1 MIKREERPLGLNIGS
16 ASIIMI
22 FAILCL
28 TVFSA
33 LSLVTS
39 VSEKKTAQRFADET
53 AAYYEADSEAV
64 KIKNSI
70 QAAID
75 EGSTPQQA
83 AAANNAQYLTGQAA
97 AALAPQIGPGSAGAS
112 QTHTGPGTA
121 GASQTTP
128 GPGSAGASQTHTG
141 PGTAGAPQ
149 TTPGPG
155 SAGASQTHTGPGA
168 AGASPNTPPDA
179 IITYNV
185 PLSDNIS
192 RITAVLTYNSKTNTL
207 ETLSWEKNSIS
218 EWSPDTDIDVWNG
231 EDDPAENVTE

>member
-75 EGSTPQQA
+75 AGSTPQQA

-97 AALAPQIGPGSAGAS
+97 AALAPQIGPG
-112 QTHTGPGTA
+112 TA
-121 GASQTTP
+121 GASQTPP
-128 GPGSAGASQTHTG
+128 GPGS
-141 PGTAGAPQ
+141 
-149 TTPGPG
+149 
-155 SAGASQTHTGPGA
+155 

-192 RITAVLTYNSKTNTL
+192 RITAVLTYNSKTNIL
-207 ETLSWEKNSIS
+207 ETLSWEKNNIS
-218 EWSPDTDIDVWNG
+218 EWSPDTYIDVWNG

>member
-75 EGSTPQQA
+75 AGSTPQQA
-83 AAANNAQYLTGQAA
+83 AAANNAQYMTGQAA
-97 AALAPQIGPGSAGAS
+97 AVSAPQTGPGSAD
-112 QTHTGPGTA
+112 
-121 GASQTTP
+121 ASQTTP
-128 GPGSAGASQTHTG
+128 GPGSAGAS
-141 PGTAGAPQ
+141 
-149 TTPGPG
+149 
-155 SAGASQTHTGPGA
+155 
-168 AGASPNTPPDA
+168 PNPPPDA

-207 ETLSWEKNSIS
+207 ETLSWEKNNIS

-231 EDDPAENVTE
+231 EDDPSENITE

>member
-97 AALAPQIGPGSAGAS
+97 AALAPQTGPGTAGAS
-112 QTHTGPGTA
+112 QTHTGPG
-121 GASQTTP
+121 S
-128 GPGSAGASQTHTG
+128 
-141 PGTAGAPQ
+141 
-149 TTPGPG
+149 
-155 SAGASQTHTGPGA
+155 

>member
-75 EGSTPQQA
+75 AGSTPQQA
-83 AAANNAQYLTGQAA
+83 AAANNAQYLIGQAA
-97 AALAPQIGPGSAGAS
+97 AALAPQIGPG
-112 QTHTGPGTA
+112 T
-121 GASQTTP
+121 
-128 GPGSAGASQTHTG
+128 
-141 PGTAGAPQ
+141 
-149 TTPGPG
+149 
-155 SAGASQTHTGPGA
+155 

-207 ETLSWEKNSIS
+207 ETLSWEKNNIS

>member
-75 EGSTPQQA
+75 AGSTPQQA

-97 AALAPQIGPGSAGAS
+97 AALAPQIGPG
-112 QTHTGPGTA
+112 TA
-121 GASQTTP
+121 GASQTTS
-128 GPGSAGASQTHTG
+128 GPGSAGASQTPPG
-141 PGTAGAPQ
+141 PGT
-149 TTPGPG
+149 
-155 SAGASQTHTGPGA
+155 

-207 ETLSWEKNSIS
+207 ETLSWEKNNIS

>member
-1 MIKREERPLGLNIGS
+1 MIKKEERPLGLNIGS

-75 EGSTPQQA
+75 AGSTPQQA

-112 QTHTGPGTA
+112 QTHTGPG
-121 GASQTTP
+121 S
-128 GPGSAGASQTHTG
+128 
-141 PGTAGAPQ
+141 
-149 TTPGPG
+149 
-155 SAGASQTHTGPGA
+155 

-207 ETLSWEKNSIS
+207 ETLSWEKNNIS

>member
-75 EGSTPQQA
+75 AGSTPQQA
-83 AAANNAQYLTGQAA
+83 AAAKNAQYLTGQAA

-112 QTHTGPGTA
+112 QTTSGPGTA
-121 GASQTTP
+121 GASK
-128 GPGSAGASQTHTG
+128 THTG
-141 PGTAGAPQ
+141 PGT
-149 TTPGPG
+149 
-155 SAGASQTHTGPGA
+155 

-207 ETLSWEKNSIS
+207 ETLSWEKNNIS

>member
-75 EGSTPQQA
+75 AGSTPQQA

-97 AALAPQIGPGSAGAS
+97 AALAPQIGPGTAGASQTPPGPGTAGASQTPPGPGTAGAS

-121 GASQTTP
+121 GASQT
-128 GPGSAGASQTHTG
+128 HTG
-141 PGTAGAPQ
+141 PGT
-149 TTPGPG
+149 
-155 SAGASQTHTGPGA
+155 

-207 ETLSWEKNSIS
+207 ETLSWEKNNIS

>member
-64 KIKNSI
+64 KIKNGI

-75 EGSTPQQA
+75 AGNTPQQA

-97 AALAPQIGPGSAGAS
+97 AALAPKLGPGTAGASQTYTGPGSAGAS
-112 QTHTGPGTA
+112 QTHTGPG
-121 GASQTTP
+121 
-128 GPGSAGASQTHTG
+128 SAGAS
-141 PGTAGAPQ
+141 PD
-149 TTPGPG
+149 
-155 SAGASQTHTGPGA
+155 
-168 AGASPNTPPDA
+168 TPPDA

-207 ETLSWEKNSIS
+207 ETLSWEKNNIS

>member
-75 EGSTPQQA
+75 AGSTPQQA

-97 AALAPQIGPGSAGAS
+97 AALAPQIGPGTAGAS

-121 GASQTTP
+121 GASQTTS
-128 GPGSAGASQTHTG
+128 GPGTAGASQTHTG
-141 PGTAGAPQ
+141 PGT
-149 TTPGPG
+149 
-155 SAGASQTHTGPGA
+155 

-207 ETLSWEKNSIS
+207 ETLSWEKNNIS

>member
-75 EGSTPQQA
+75 AGSTPQQA

-97 AALAPQIGPGSAGAS
+97 AALAPQIGPG
-112 QTHTGPGTA
+112 TA
-121 GASQTTP
+121 GASQTPP
-128 GPGSAGASQTHTG
+128 GPGT
-141 PGTAGAPQ
+141 
-149 TTPGPG
+149 
-155 SAGASQTHTGPGA
+155 

-207 ETLSWEKNSIS
+207 ETLSWEKNNIS

>member
-75 EGSTPQQA
+75 AGSTPQQA

-97 AALAPQIGPGSAGAS
+97 AALAPQIGPG
-112 QTHTGPGTA
+112 TA
-121 GASQTTP
+121 GASQTPP
-128 GPGSAGASQTHTG
+128 GPGT
-141 PGTAGAPQ
+141 
-149 TTPGPG
+149 
-155 SAGASQTHTGPGA
+155 

-192 RITAVLTYNSKTNTL
+192 RITAVLTYNSKINTL
-207 ETLSWEKNSIS
+207 ETLSWEKNNIS

>member
-75 EGSTPQQA
+75 AGSTPQQA

-97 AALAPQIGPGSAGAS
+97 AALAPQIGPGTAGASQTPPGPGTAGAS

-121 GASQTTP
+121 GAS
-128 GPGSAGASQTHTG
+128 S
-141 PGTAGAPQ
+141 
-149 TTPGPG
+149 
-155 SAGASQTHTGPGA
+155 
-168 AGASPNTPPDA
+168 NTPPDA

-207 ETLSWEKNSIS
+207 ETLSWEKNNIS

>member
-70 QAAID
+70 QAAIYA
-75 EGSTPQQA
+75 GSTPQQA

-97 AALAPQIGPGSAGAS
+97 AALAPQIGPGTAGASQTYTGPGTAGAS
-112 QTHTGPGTA
+112 QTHTGPGT
-121 GASQTTP
+121 
-128 GPGSAGASQTHTG
+128 
-141 PGTAGAPQ
+141 
-149 TTPGPG
+149 
-155 SAGASQTHTGPGA
+155 

-192 RITAVLTYNSKTNTL
+192 LITAVLTYNSKTNTL
-207 ETLSWEKNSIS
+207 ETLSWEKNNIS
-218 EWSPDTDIDVWNG
+218 EWSPDTDLDVWNG

>member
-1 MIKREERPLGLNIGS
+1 MIKKEERPLGLNIGS

-75 EGSTPQQA
+75 AGSTPQQA

-97 AALAPQIGPGSAGAS
+97 AALAPQIGPGTAGAS

-121 GASQTTP
+121 GASQTP
-128 GPGSAGASQTHTG
+128 PG
-141 PGTAGAPQ
+141 PGTAGASQ
-149 TTPGPG
+149 TPPGPG
-155 SAGASQTHTGPGA
+155 T

-207 ETLSWEKNSIS
+207 ETLSWEKNNIS

>member
-70 QAAID
+70 QVAID

-112 QTHTGPGTA
+112 QTQTGPG
-121 GASQTTP
+121 S
-128 GPGSAGASQTHTG
+128 
-141 PGTAGAPQ
+141 
-149 TTPGPG
+149 
-155 SAGASQTHTGPGA
+155 

-192 RITAVLTYNSKTNTL
+192 RITAVLAYNSKTNTL

>member
-75 EGSTPQQA
+75 AGSTPQQA

-97 AALAPQIGPGSAGAS
+97 AALAPQIGPGTAGASQTPPGPGTAGAS

-121 GASQTTP
+121 GASQT
-128 GPGSAGASQTHTG
+128 HTG
-141 PGTAGAPQ
+141 PGT
-149 TTPGPG
+149 
-155 SAGASQTHTGPGA
+155 

-207 ETLSWEKNSIS
+207 ETLSWEKNNIS

>member
-112 QTHTGPGTA
+112 QTHTGPG
-121 GASQTTP
+121 S
-128 GPGSAGASQTHTG
+128 
-141 PGTAGAPQ
+141 
-149 TTPGPG
+149 
-155 SAGASQTHTGPGA
+155 

-192 RITAVLTYNSKTNTL
+192 RITAVLAYNSKTNTL

>member
-97 AALAPQIGPGSAGAS
+97 AALAPQTGPGTAGAS

-121 GASQTTP
+121 GASQTHT
-128 GPGSAGASQTHTG
+128 GPGTAGASQTHTG
-141 PGTAGAPQ
+141 PG
-149 TTPGPG
+149 
-155 SAGASQTHTGPGA
+155 S

>member
-75 EGSTPQQA
+75 AGSTPQQA

-97 AALAPQIGPGSAGAS
+97 AALAPQIGPGTAGAS
-112 QTHTGPGTA
+112 QTHTGPGT
-121 GASQTTP
+121 
-128 GPGSAGASQTHTG
+128 
-141 PGTAGAPQ
+141 
-149 TTPGPG
+149 
-155 SAGASQTHTGPGA
+155 

-192 RITAVLTYNSKTNTL
+192 RITAVLTYNSKTNIL
-207 ETLSWEKNSIS
+207 ETLSWEKNNIS

>member
-75 EGSTPQQA
+75 AGSTPQQA

-97 AALAPQIGPGSAGAS
+97 AALAPQIGPGTAGAS
-112 QTHTGPGTA
+112 QTTSSPGTA
-121 GASQTTP
+121 GASQTPP
-128 GPGSAGASQTHTG
+128 GPGS
-141 PGTAGAPQ
+141 
-149 TTPGPG
+149 
-155 SAGASQTHTGPGA
+155 

-207 ETLSWEKNSIS
+207 ETLSWEKNNIS
-218 EWSPDTDIDVWNG
+218 EWSPDTYIDVWNG

>member
-75 EGSTPQQA
+75 AGSTPQQA

-97 AALAPQIGPGSAGAS
+97 AALAPQIGPGTAGAS
-112 QTHTGPGTA
+112 QTHTGPG
-121 GASQTTP
+121 S
-128 GPGSAGASQTHTG
+128 
-141 PGTAGAPQ
+141 
-149 TTPGPG
+149 
-155 SAGASQTHTGPGA
+155 

-207 ETLSWEKNSIS
+207 ETLSWVKNSIS

>member
-75 EGSTPQQA
+75 AGSTPQQA

-97 AALAPQIGPGSAGAS
+97 AALAPQIGPGTAGAS
-112 QTHTGPGTA
+112 QTPPGPGTA
-121 GASQTTP
+121 GASQ
-128 GPGSAGASQTHTG
+128 
-141 PGTAGAPQ
+141 
-149 TTPGPG
+149 
-155 SAGASQTHTGPGA
+155 
-168 AGASPNTPPDA
+168 NTPPDA

-207 ETLSWEKNSIS
+207 ETLSWEKNNIS

-231 EDDPAENVTE
+231 EDDPAENITE

>member
-1 MIKREERPLGLNIGS
+1 MRKREERQLGLNIGS

-39 VSEKKTAQRFADET
+39 VSEKKPAQRFADET

-75 EGSTPQQA
+75 AGNAPQQA

-97 AALAPQIGPGSAGAS
+97 AALTSQPGPGTAGALQTNTGPGSAGAS
-112 QTHTGPGTA
+112 QNT
-121 GASQTTP
+121 Q
-128 GPGSAGASQTHTG
+128 
-141 PGTAGAPQ
+141 
-149 TTPGPG
+149 
-155 SAGASQTHTGPGA
+155 
-168 AGASPNTPPDA
+168 PNA

-192 RITAVLTYNSKTNTL
+192 QITAVLAYNNETNTL
-207 ETLSWEKNSIS
+207 EIISWKKNNIS
-218 EWSPDTDIDVWNG
+218 EWTPDTDINVWNG

>member
-75 EGSTPQQA
+75 TGSTPQQA

-97 AALAPQIGPGSAGAS
+97 AALAPQIGPGTAGAS
-112 QTHTGPGTA
+112 QTTSGPGTA
-121 GASQTTP
+121 GASQ
-128 GPGSAGASQTHTG
+128 
-141 PGTAGAPQ
+141 
-149 TTPGPG
+149 
-155 SAGASQTHTGPGA
+155 
-168 AGASPNTPPDA
+168 NTPPDA

-207 ETLSWEKNSIS
+207 ETLSWEKNNIS

>member
-75 EGSTPQQA
+75 AGSTPQQA

-97 AALAPQIGPGSAGAS
+97 AALAPQIGPGTAGAS
-112 QTHTGPGTA
+112 QTPPGPGTA
-121 GASQTTP
+121 GAS
-128 GPGSAGASQTHTG
+128 
-141 PGTAGAPQ
+141 
-149 TTPGPG
+149 
-155 SAGASQTHTGPGA
+155 
-168 AGASPNTPPDA
+168 PNTQPDA

>member
-1 MIKREERPLGLNIGS
+1 MIKKEERPLGLNIGS

-75 EGSTPQQA
+75 AGSTPQQA

-97 AALAPQIGPGSAGAS
+97 AALAPQIGPGTAGAS
-112 QTHTGPGTA
+112 QTTSGPGTA
-121 GASQTTP
+121 GASQTPP
-128 GPGSAGASQTHTG
+128 GPGS
-141 PGTAGAPQ
+141 
-149 TTPGPG
+149 
-155 SAGASQTHTGPGA
+155 

-207 ETLSWEKNSIS
+207 ETLSWEKNNIS

>member
-75 EGSTPQQA
+75 AGSTLRQA

-97 AALAPQIGPGSAGAS
+97 AALAPQIGPGTAGAS
-112 QTHTGPGTA
+112 QTHTGPGT
-121 GASQTTP
+121 
-128 GPGSAGASQTHTG
+128 
-141 PGTAGAPQ
+141 
-149 TTPGPG
+149 
-155 SAGASQTHTGPGA
+155 

-185 PLSDNIS
+185 SLSDNIS

-207 ETLSWEKNSIS
+207 ETLSWKKNNIS

>member
-75 EGSTPQQA
+75 AGSTPQQA

-97 AALAPQIGPGSAGAS
+97 AALAPQIGPG
-112 QTHTGPGTA
+112 TA
-121 GASQTTP
+121 GASQTPP
-128 GPGSAGASQTHTG
+128 GPGT
-141 PGTAGAPQ
+141 
-149 TTPGPG
+149 
-155 SAGASQTHTGPGA
+155 

-207 ETLSWEKNSIS
+207 ETLSWEKNNIS

-231 EDDPAENVTE
+231 EDDLAENVTE

>member
-75 EGSTPQQA
+75 AGSTPQQA

-97 AALAPQIGPGSAGAS
+97 AALAPQIGPGTAS
-112 QTHTGPGTA
+112 
-121 GASQTTP
+121 ASQTT
-128 GPGSAGASQTHTG
+128 SG
-141 PGTAGAPQ
+141 PGT
-149 TTPGPG
+149 
-155 SAGASQTHTGPGA
+155 

-207 ETLSWEKNSIS
+207 ETLSWEKNNIS
-218 EWSPDTDIDVWNG
+218 EWSPDTDMDVWNG

>member
-75 EGSTPQQA
+75 AGSTPQQA

-97 AALAPQIGPGSAGAS
+97 AALAPQIGPGTAGAS
-112 QTHTGPGTA
+112 QTTSGPGTA
-121 GASQTTP
+121 GASQTP
-128 GPGSAGASQTHTG
+128 SG
-141 PGTAGAPQ
+141 PGT
-149 TTPGPG
+149 
-155 SAGASQTHTGPGA
+155 
-168 AGASPNTPPDA
+168 AGASPNTPSDA

-192 RITAVLTYNSKTNTL
+192 RITAVLIYNSKTNTL
-207 ETLSWEKNSIS
+207 ETLSWEKNNIS

>member
-75 EGSTPQQA
+75 AGSTPQQA

-97 AALAPQIGPGSAGAS
+97 AALAPQTGPGSAGAL
-112 QTHTGPGTA
+112 QTYTGPGTA
-121 GASQTTP
+121 GASP
-128 GPGSAGASQTHTG
+128 D
-141 PGTAGAPQ
+141 
-149 TTPGPG
+149 
-155 SAGASQTHTGPGA
+155 
-168 AGASPNTPPDA
+168 TPPDA

>member
-39 VSEKKTAQRFADET
+39 ASEKKTAQRFADET

-75 EGSTPQQA
+75 AGSTPQQA

-97 AALAPQIGPGSAGAS
+97 AALAPQIGPG
-112 QTHTGPGTA
+112 TA
-121 GASQTTP
+121 GASQTPP
-128 GPGSAGASQTHTG
+128 GPGS
-141 PGTAGAPQ
+141 
-149 TTPGPG
+149 
-155 SAGASQTHTGPGA
+155 

-192 RITAVLTYNSKTNTL
+192 RITAVLTYNSKINTL
-207 ETLSWEKNSIS
+207 ETLSWEKNNIS
-218 EWSPDTDIDVWNG
+218 EWSPDTYIDVWNG

>member
-75 EGSTPQQA
+75 AGNTPQQA

-97 AALAPQIGPGSAGAS
+97 AALAPQIGPGTAGAS
-112 QTHTGPGTA
+112 QTHTGPGT
-121 GASQTTP
+121 
-128 GPGSAGASQTHTG
+128 
-141 PGTAGAPQ
+141 
-149 TTPGPG
+149 
-155 SAGASQTHTGPGA
+155 

-207 ETLSWEKNSIS
+207 ETLSWEKNNIS

>member
-64 KIKNSI
+64 RIKNSI

-75 EGSTPQQA
+75 AGSTPQHA

-112 QTHTGPGTA
+112 QTPTGPGTA
-121 GASQTTP
+121 GASQTHT
-128 GPGSAGASQTHTG
+128 GPATAGASQTPTG
-141 PGTAGAPQ
+141 PGT
-149 TTPGPG
+149 
-155 SAGASQTHTGPGA
+155 

-207 ETLSWEKNSIS
+207 ETLSWEKNNIS

>member
-75 EGSTPQQA
+75 AGSTPQQA

-97 AALAPQIGPGSAGAS
+97 AALAPQIGPGTAGASQTHTGPGSAGAS

-121 GASQTTP
+121 GASQTPP
-128 GPGSAGASQTHTG
+128 GPGS
-141 PGTAGAPQ
+141 
-149 TTPGPG
+149 
-155 SAGASQTHTGPGA
+155 

-185 PLSDNIS
+185 PLSDNIN
-192 RITAVLTYNSKTNTL
+192 RITAVLTYNSKTNTM
-207 ETLSWEKNSIS
+207 ETLSWEKNNIS

>member
-75 EGSTPQQA
+75 AGSTPQQA

-97 AALAPQIGPGSAGAS
+97 AALAPQIGPG
-112 QTHTGPGTA
+112 TA

-128 GPGSAGASQTHTG
+128 GPGSAGAS
-141 PGTAGAPQ
+141 PD
-149 TTPGPG
+149 
-155 SAGASQTHTGPGA
+155 
-168 AGASPNTPPDA
+168 TPPDA

>member
-75 EGSTPQQA
+75 AGSTPQQA

-112 QTHTGPGTA
+112 QTTSGPGT
-121 GASQTTP
+121 
-128 GPGSAGASQTHTG
+128 
-141 PGTAGAPQ
+141 
-149 TTPGPG
+149 
-155 SAGASQTHTGPGA
+155 